1 MPRSFLVFPSVVVV
15 ALAAFPLARAFAV
28 PPGKVLS
35 PFYYP
40 FNVNGVLEEAAK
52 SNLST
57 SPYWWVSSGARFYVD
72 GGVGETLQGQL
83 PANDYWRLAYA
94 ASNPVDTDNGYR
106 PQNIFRI
113 VGRSLWGDF
122 RQQIYFLIAADNLS
136 ASPNRNASNGVLL
149 LNRYLDQN
157 NLYYTGVRVDGAAVI
172 KKKKQGVYYTIAYKK
187 VFAGAPY
194 DPNTNPSLL
203 PKNLWM
209 GITSETLNNPDGSV
223 RIRFHVNPGNGV
235 WTLIFDTVD
244 DGVQFGGAPF
254 TQPGY
259 GGVRTDFMDV
269 AFDNYLAKNLP

>member
-15 ALAAFPLARAFAV
+15 ALAAFPPVRAFAV
-28 PPGKVLS
+28 PPGKVVS

-149 LNRYLDQN
+149 LNR
-157 NLYYTGVRVDGAAVI
+157 
-172 KKKKQGVYYTIAYKK
+172 
-187 VFAGAPY
+187 
-194 DPNTNPSLL
+194 
-203 PKNLWM
+203 
-209 GITSETLNNPDGSV
+209 
-223 RIRFHVNPGNGV
+223 
-235 WTLIFDTVD
+235 
-244 DGVQFGGAPF
+244 
-254 TQPGY
+254 
-259 GGVRTDFMDV
+259 
-269 AFDNYLAKNLP
+269 